1 MDTEAL
7 AVGQHTPSRSAAGV
21 RVARGFDELGEL
33 IWVPVETELQAQRW
47 DQLMDSEHLLGAGPL
62 VGRRLRYLVV
72 SRRCGDI
79 AALSFSAAAWQLRPR
94 DAFIG
99 WGAEQRETYLQR
111 VVANSRFLI
120 RADIQVRDL
129 ASHLLAKTLHRLPR
143 DWAARYG
150 EAPALVETFVDRE
163 RHRGGCYRAA
173 NWTYVGDTQG
183 RGRNDQSNARPQT
196 VKAIYVY
203 PLGRDWRR
211 QLGAPT
217 APTTELPVDDWA
229 RHEFAHVRCGD
240 QRLQQR
246 LIEVSRDF
254 AAHSEAAT
262 PEACGTRTRTKAA
275 YRLLANPKVMM
286 QELIRSHAQAS
297 AGRCRQHDVVLAVQ
311 DTTTLNYSAPT
322 ITEGLGPIGSRAD
335 GAQGL
340 IVHDTMAFTPA
351 GTPLGLIDVQAWA
364 RDPHDHG
371 LRRLAGDDRDLDNKE
386 SGKWLDSHDR
396 AGQLQ
401 SELGAGTRVVSV
413 ADREGDIYELLD
425 NAQKPEA
432 ADILVRAQHTRRLAD
447 GQGRL
452 HAHLDAQPPDAAVE
466 LNIPAR
472 HNQPARI
479 ARLAVRYQRVTIQP
493 PKSKR
498 KLETIELDAVQ
509 ATEMDPPD
517 GVQGLKWTLLTTV
530 PTATAAEACERLQWY
545 ATRWQIEVY
554 HRTLKSGCRIQE
566 RHLGDAERI
575 ETALAIDMVIAWRTS
590 WLTKWGREHP
600 DTPAGAFLEPDEWK
614 ALLVRTDV
622 SWDPQP
628 EDEPTLYQA
637 MHLIAGLG
645 GYQDRKRE
653 PGTQTIWRGLQRIED
668 MAQVFGK
675 LRALAHSE
683 ARPP

>member
-1 MDTEAL
+1 MDTEEF
-7 AVGQHTPSRSAAGV
+7 AVGQYAP
-21 RVARGFDELGEL
+21 ARLEACARAPRCLDDLGQL
-33 IWVPVETELQAQRW
+33 CWIPVETEVEAGRW
-47 DQLMDSEHLLGAGPL
+47 EMLTEEEHFLGAGPL
-62 VGRRLRYLVV
+62 VGRRLRYLVRS
-72 SRRCGDI
+72 SRYGDI
-79 AALSFSAAAWQLRPR
+79 AALSFSAAAWRLKPR

-99 WGAEQRETYLQR
+99 WSPEQREAQLQR

-120 RADIQVRDL
+120 RADIQVPEL
-129 ASHLLAKTLHRLPR
+129 ASHLLAKTFRRLPG

-150 EAPALVETFVDRE
+150 YKPALVETFVDRA

-173 NWTYVGDTQG
+173 NLTYVGDTKG
-183 RGRNDQSNARPQT
+183 RGRNDTANARPRT
-196 VKAIYVY
+196 PKAIYVY
-203 PLGRDWRR
+203 PLGRDWRE
-211 QLGAPT
+211 QLGGARMPPE
-217 APTTELPVDDWA
+217 ALPVDDWA
-229 RHEFAHVRCGD
+229 RHEFAHARCGD
-240 QRLQQR
+240 ERRHER
-246 LIEVSRDF
+246 LIAITRAF
-254 AAHSEAAT
+254 GAHSEAAT
-262 PEACGTRTRTKAA
+262 PEACGTRACTKAA
-275 YRLLANPKVMM
+275 YRLLANPKVTM
-286 QELIRSHAQAS
+286 QALIRSHAQAS
-297 AGRCRQHDVVLAVQ
+297 AGRCRSHDVVLAVQ
-311 DTTTLNYSAPT
+311 DTTTLNYAAPT

-364 RDPHDHG
+364 RDPDDHG
-371 LRRLAGDDRDLDNKE
+371 LRRLAGDDRNLDNKE

-396 AGQLQ
+396 ATQLQ
-401 SELGAGTRVVSV
+401 KQLQASRVVSV
-413 ADREGDIYELLD
+413 ADREGDIYELLR
-425 NAQKPEA
+425 NAAKPEA
-432 ADILVRAQHTRRLAD
+432 ADILVRAQHTRRLVG

-479 ARLAVRYQRVTIQP
+479 ARLAVRYQRVTLQP

-498 KLETIELDAVQ
+498 DLGTIELDAVQ
-509 ATEMDPPD
+509 ATEMEPPD

-530 PTATAAEACERLQWY
+530 PTTTAEAACERLQWY

-566 RHLGDAERI
+566 RNLGDAERI
-575 ETALAIDMVIAWRTS
+575 ETALAIDMVIAWRTF

-622 SWDPQP
+622 SWDPGP

-675 LRALAHSE
+675 LRALAHGDD
-683 ARPP
+683 RPP